1 MRVSSG
7 NVVSRLVVV
16 LGCTWFYS
24 SWAVYASAIS
34 GSRSSSSESAKQNDN
49 SASGDVQKGQHVI
62 CQESRKQ
69 GPSLVTGP
77 RKSIKIFIYF
87 CY

>member
-34 GSRSSSSESAKQNDN
+34 GSRSSSSESSKPN
-49 SASGDVQKGQHVI
+49 GDSDDVRNGQHVI

-77 RKSIKIFIYF
+77 RKSIN
-87 CY
+87 